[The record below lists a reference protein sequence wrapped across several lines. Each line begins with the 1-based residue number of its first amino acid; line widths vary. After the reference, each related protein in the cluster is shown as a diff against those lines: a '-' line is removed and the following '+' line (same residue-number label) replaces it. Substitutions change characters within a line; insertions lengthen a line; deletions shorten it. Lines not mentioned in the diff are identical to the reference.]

1 MRRAVTVVAVVA
13 VLLLV
18 AGAGYR
24 WYRASQQT
32 EFTRAVATAPAGA
45 ERLSWTDWAAVRR
58 ELGVSLSAS
67 ASSAELTDFLDRGY
81 DADLTSTSALVQSA
95 PVLQERF
102 GFSPASAEWELFSQS
117 VDGAVI
123 TLRLPDETDFD
134 DLGDRLEGLGYRR
147 PSAPTGVWA
156 AGPDGLSAIS
166 AELTPEL
173 GYLALDAD
181 EHLVLA
187 SDKRAYLETAVRA
200 ATQGGDRVEG
210 LAEVAQATGEP
221 LSAAVYTGDYACGAL
236 AMAQADADDQAA
248 AAQLVATAGT
258 VDPYAAFAMSAQPDG
273 HVRVV
278 LEFADDDQARTN
290 ADSRSVLATGPAV
303 GQGGDYAD
311 RFSLESA
318 EADGSLVTLDLLP
331 VEGQYVLSDLSTGPV
346 LFATC

>member
-24 WYRASQQT
+24 WYRDSEQT
-32 EFTRAVATAPAGA
+32 EFTRAVAAAPAGA

-67 ASSAELTDFLDRGY
+67 SSAAELTDFLDRGY
-81 DADLTSTSALVQSA
+81 DADLTSRSALVQSA

-117 VDGAVI
+117 ADGAVV
-123 TLRLPDETDFD
+123 TLRLPDDTDFD
-134 DLGDRLEGLGYRR
+134 DLGDGLEELGYAR

-173 GYLALDAD
+173 GYVALDAD
-181 EHLVLA
+181 DHLLLT
-187 SDKRAYLETAVRA
+187 SDQLGYLETAVRA
-200 ATQGGDRVEG
+200 TTEDGDRVEG
-210 LAEVAQATGEP
+210 LAEVAEATGEP

-236 AMAQADADDQAA
+236 AMGQADADDQAE
-248 AAQLVATAGT
+248 AAQLVTAAGT
-258 VDPYAAFAMSAQPDG
+258 VDPYSAFAMSAQPDG

-278 LEFADDDQARTN
+278 LAFADDDQARTN

-303 GQGGDYAD
+303 GQGGDFAD
-311 RFSLESA
+311 RFSLASA
-318 EADGSLVTLDLLP
+318 EANGSLVTLDLRP
-331 VEGQYVLSDLSTGPV
+331 VAGQYVLSDLSTGPV